1 MEGKVNVFYGKGLFK
16 SAVAVGAGFVVGK
29 YVGSCVTVA
38 LDSVVQGL
46 IEHRAEKESKTAQA
60 ICERLNLNLKH
71 KKPDE
76 DSSNKV
82 IGFRYE

>member
-38 LDSVVQGL
+38 LDNVVQGL
-46 IEHRAEKESKTAQA
+46 IEHIAEKESKTAQA
-60 ICERLNLNLKH
+60 ICERLNFKH

-76 DSSNKV
+76 DVSNKV
-82 IGFRYE
+82 IGFHCE